1 MAKAETDHAS
11 AMADLEASILE
22 LRAQQ
27 TTAMQAFQI
36 QRSANEELLIALQA
50 RLDAFAPTQLKV
62 EALKAQERSL
72 KLGNALDRRVNPSW
86 CAQNGLG
93 SMPPEG
99 LKALFA
105 VFLDALQEVQPAPVP
120 EQPAATH
127 LGTTATTPPP
137 VKSSAMPLVINAAL
151 VVGANEI
158 TMQQND
164 RGVIRG
170 SMWSADTN
178 SEGLQEDLEDLYN
191 PSE

>member
-1 MAKAETDHAS
+1 MAKAESDRAA

-27 TTAMQAFQI
+27 ATAMQAFQI
-36 QRSANEELLIALQA
+36 QQSANEELLIALQA

-62 EALKAQERSL
+62 EELKAQERSL

-120 EQPAATH
+120 EQTAASQPGTPAA
-127 LGTTATTPPP
+127 TPPP
-137 VKSSAMPLVINAAL
+137 VESPATPLVFNAAL